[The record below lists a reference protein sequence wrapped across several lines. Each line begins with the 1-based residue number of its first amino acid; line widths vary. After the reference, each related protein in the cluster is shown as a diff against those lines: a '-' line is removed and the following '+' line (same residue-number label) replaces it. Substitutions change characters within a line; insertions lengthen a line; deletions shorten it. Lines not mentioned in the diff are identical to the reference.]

1 MHSVSVIHGEGAS
14 APGFRPR
21 IATIP
26 VAVVGTTLG
35 RAASWTPEAI
45 LEVYRL
51 AQEWARAALGASTY
65 ERVQRPSW
73 N

>member
-1 MHSVSVIHGEGAS
+1 MHLASVIHGDGAS

-26 VAVVGTTLG
+26 VAVVGTMLG
-35 RAASWTPEAI
+35 PAASWTPESVQEI
-45 LEVYRL
+45 YRL
-51 AQEWARAALGASTY
+51 AQEWARAALGGSAY
-65 ERVQRPSW
+65 ERAQRLSW